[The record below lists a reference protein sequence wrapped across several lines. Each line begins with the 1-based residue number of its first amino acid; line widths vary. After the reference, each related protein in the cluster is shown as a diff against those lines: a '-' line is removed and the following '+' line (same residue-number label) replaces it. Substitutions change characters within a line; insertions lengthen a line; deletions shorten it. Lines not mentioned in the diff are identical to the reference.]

1 MQVSNTFFCI
11 VNNVWLISFNR
22 SGNNSNW
29 TVETE
34 IKSVELFLKGKLIN
48 VERTLSKTFTRVPN
62 ILFLQEMFRDK
73 VTRNRVLVTDKPQI
87 QHMLKI
93 HYSQALI

>member
-1 MQVSNTFFCI
+1 M
-11 VNNVWLISFNR
+11 W
-22 SGNNSNW
+22 
-29 TVETE
+29 
-34 IKSVELFLKGKLIN
+34 K
-48 VERTLSKTFTRVPN
+48 ERLVRLTRVPN

-73 VTRNRVLVTDKPQI
+73 VTRSRVLITDKPQI